1 MTKKPYSQPEIQVA
15 SIALES
21 IILAGSGAADDP
33 NALGFKNIDT
43 NEVW

>member
-1 MTKKPYSQPEIQVA
+1 MTKKQYSQPEIQVA

-21 IILAGSGAADDP
+21 IILAGSGDVDP